1 MAPDGYAHYFFFIPV
16 LLIEIES
23 EIISWPMYKAHGL
36 YSCPTRVLICA
47 KHVISRP
54 LAEIMNYSIQM
65 GIYPSKLKYA
75 KVIPIYKGDD
85 ETDPGNYRPI
95 SLLSVFNRIFEKLM
109 YKRLKLFFDENVLY
123 KSQFGFREKNISFP
137 CAIGLLIMM
146 LLDYLFFPD
155 NFQLTLDKIRQLS
168 KKYDIVILGD
178 FSAHFNS
185 SSQSDCTDT
194 GIQLYSFLECNGLT
208 QLISEPTRTTQH
220 HASIL
225 D

>member
-1 MAPDGYAHYFFFIPV
+1 
-16 LLIEIES
+16 
-23 EIISWPMYKAHGL
+23 MYKARGL

-47 KHVISRP
+47 KCVISRP

-95 SLLSVFNRIFEKLM
+95 SSLSVFNRIFEKLM

-123 KSQFGFREKNISFP
+123 KSQFGFRGKNISFP

-146 LLDYLFFPD
+146 LLHYLFFFD

-185 SSQSDCTDT
+185 SSQFDCTD
-194 GIQLYSFLECNGLT
+194 I
-208 QLISEPTRTTQH
+208 
-220 HASIL
+220 
-225 D
+225 